1 MKLTYNK
8 ETNLEIEQKLYGII
22 AVSIYTY
29 DGVHPVTVYEID
41 YNNEEVIFEVE
52 QPCRYVS
59 CTFREME
66 DYVFESKEEAED
78 AESKLDFGEGM
89 YAYSWY

>member
-1 MKLTYNK
+1 MKFTYKK
-8 ETNLEIEQKLYGII
+8 ETNLEIGQKLYGII

-66 DYVFESKEEAED
+66 DYVFESKEEAEN
-78 AESKLDFGEGM
+78 AESNTEFGMGPW
-89 YAYSWY
+89 AYEW